1 MDEFMF
7 DKRVVR
13 RNIER
18 GLITQQDYINHLERL
33 QDTSSK
39 CEPVEETLYSDGEVE
54 GTADSGS
61 SGETTPQLR

>member
-18 GLITQQDYINHLERL
+18 GLITQQDYINYLKNL
-33 QDTSSK
+33 GDTSSQ
-39 CEPVEETLYSDGEVE
+39 CEPVEETLYPNGETE
-54 GTADSGS
+54 GAADSGNN
-61 SGETTPQLR
+61 GEATIQ